1 VKEVKEVHR
10 KPFTLHHC
18 WAELEHDEKYKNRD
32 VLEVP
37 KRSTKSS
44 MGEATI
50 LDDNEASSEDGKRRP
65 TQNSVAKN
73 RRRVGRR

>member
-1 VKEVKEVHR
+1 VS
-10 KPFTLHHC
+10 
-18 WAELEHDEKYKNRD
+18 
-32 VLEVP
+32 

-44 MGEATI
+44 IGDATI

-73 RRRVGRR
+73 RRPVGRR